1 MRATRIFITIIA
13 SLIFLQVSASAVPK
27 LPKEIRG
34 FCIGAPSYLDVDAF
48 IKFINE
54 ELATRNV
61 NTLILR
67 IDYNFQYTS
76 HPELVTTNKRLN
88 DNNAIAALSVAE
100 IKQIVAACKKNDIM
114 LVPQVN
120 LFGHQSS
127 GTTLSPLLK
136 QYPQFDETPWIKMPT
151 EYKWPNS
158 DELYCKS
165 YCPLQPEVHGIVFD
179 LIDEIMEVCETKHF
193 HAGMDEVFYI
203 GMSGCKRCAGL
214 DRSKLFADEVNK
226 INDHVNGKK
235 GRLWIWGDRMIDG
248 KETKLGIW
256 EGSANDTYRS
266 IDMINK
272 NVVINDWHY
281 ESSPKTAEV
290 FAAKG
295 YDVMMCPWRKADV
308 AKQQV
313 ADYKAFKESAS
324 AKSKK
329 HYRGFIQTVWTSAN
343 NFLQYMNGTK
353 TEEKFSTVDCFKT
366 LMNEL
371 DKIDR

>member
-1 MRATRIFITIIA
+1 MLAKKIWVTIITGLIFIQA
-13 SLIFLQVSASAVPK
+13 SAFAVPK
-27 LPKEIRG
+27 LPKEVRG
-34 FCIGAPSYLDVDAF
+34 FCISAPSYSDVDEF
-48 IKFINE
+48 IKFIKD
-54 ELATRNV
+54 ELAPRKVNV
-61 NTLILR
+61 LILR

-76 HPELVTTNKRLN
+76 HPELVTTNKRPE

-100 IKQIVAACKKNDIM
+100 IKKIVAVCKKNNII

-120 LFGHQSS
+120 LFGHQSWS
-127 GTTLSPLLK
+127 TTLSPLLK

-165 YCPLQPEVHGIVFD
+165 YCPLHPEVHGIVFD
-179 LIDEIMEVCETKHF
+179 LVDEIMEVCETKHF

-203 GMSGCKRCAGL
+203 GMAGCTRCAGL
-214 DRSKLFADEVNK
+214 DKSKLFADEVNK
-226 INDHVNGKK
+226 INEHVNGKK

-256 EGSANDTYRS
+256 EGSGNDTYRS

-313 ADYKAFKESAS
+313 ADYKVYKSNTPAKES
-324 AKSKK
+324 K
-329 HYRGFIQTVWTSAN
+329 HYKGFIQTVWTSAS
-343 NFLQYMNGTK
+343 NFLGYLNGTK
-353 TEEKFSTVDCFKT
+353 KEEKFSTVECFKT
-366 LMNEL
+366 LMTAL
-371 DKIDR
+371 DE